1 MKKTTA
7 MCVSTLLAGIVL
19 GQSAPAADYNAG
31 IGLGLGI
38 VPDYEGSE
46 DYTFVPILFGR
57 FAYDNGKYVMLNG
70 NKLKWNLLND
80 RIEFGPLLQ
89 YRGERDDVDNDQVDD
104 LKDVDGAIEAG
115 FFVTGRS
122 GPWSATL
129 EFAADVSGEHDGFL
143 VTLGGN
149 YRQAVSQ
156 RLTMTYGL
164 STTFASDNYME
175 TYFQIDSGNRGTST
189 LPDYSADDG
198 EFKDIGLNMSADYR
212 VNDRWSIKGNLGY
225 AYLLGDAADSPIVDD
240 EGSASQFMLGLTG
253 VYHF

>member
-1 MKKTTA
+1 MRKKTVIA
-7 MCVSTLLAGIVL
+7 MATLATGLVI
-19 GQSAPAADYNAG
+19 GQSALGAEYNAG
-31 IGLGLGI
+31 LGLGVGI

-57 FAYDNGKYVMLNG
+57 YTYDNGKYVLLYG
-70 NKLKWNLLND
+70 EKLKWNLLGDN
-80 RIEFGPLLQ
+80 IEFGPLVQ

-104 LKDVDGAIEAG
+104 LDDVDSAIEAG
-115 FFVTGRS
+115 FFVTGKS

-149 YRQAVSQ
+149 YQHMVSHSL
-156 RLTMTYGL
+156 RMNYGIFTTY
-164 STTFASDNYME
+164 ASDDYME

-198 EFKDIGLNMSADYR
+198 EFKDINLRMAADYS
-212 VNDRWSIKGNLGY
+212 VNNRWTIKGLLGY
-225 AYLLGDAADSPIVDD
+225 SYLLGDAADSPIVDD
-240 EGSASQFMLGLTG
+240 EGSASQFMLGITG
-253 VYHF
+253 VYNF